1 MYRFQWGYLF
11 RDTID
16 DITNGVGPNHKCKC
30 WKQPWLDKV
39 CFYEIVVVTRGV
51 WCQMISYLNW
61 IVKCNWWLDPGRG
74 LGSRNNT
81 GTFNSPLLPHT
92 VPQFWQRYCD
102 QSAFIL
108 SVFICV
114 AKRVGWFPCTAG
126 KITQPLFA
134 ARINTDRIIAVNTW
148 YSEKDPTSAFSLFLV
163 SSSDLHFRTI
173 RIY

>member
-1 MYRFQWGYLF
+1 MALGQ
-11 RDTID
+11 TI
-16 DITNGVGPNHKCKC
+16 NVNHKC

-102 QSAFIL
+102 QYTTTTRLVQTDQCFVSFSTCNPNTCSHWLTQSQKEADIYYLFIIGWHTFYFSSYWL
-108 SVFICV
+108 IFIDLTLLHMSRLRW
-114 AKRVGWFPCTAG
+114 K
-126 KITQPLFA
+126 
-134 ARINTDRIIAVNTW
+134 
-148 YSEKDPTSAFSLFLV
+148 LV
-163 SSSDLHFRTI
+163 LVEN
-173 RIY
+173 

>member
-81 GTFNSPLLPHT
+81 GTFNSPLLPRT
-92 VPQFWQRYCD
+92 VPQFWQRYSD

-114 AKRVGWFPCTAG
+114 AKRGRVISLHSWENHPTPIRCTDKYWQNNCCEYMIFREG
-126 KITQPLFA
+126 SNQCL
-134 ARINTDRIIAVNTW
+134 
-148 YSEKDPTSAFSLFLV
+148 LLV
-163 SSSDLHFRTI
+163 SSSDLHFHTL